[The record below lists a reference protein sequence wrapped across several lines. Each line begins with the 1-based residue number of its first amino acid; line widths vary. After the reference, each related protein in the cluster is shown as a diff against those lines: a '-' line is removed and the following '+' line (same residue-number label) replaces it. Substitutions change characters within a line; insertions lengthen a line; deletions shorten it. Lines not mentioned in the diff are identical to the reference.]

1 MRFFIPPYL
10 LFMLPVFCLLTGA
23 CKKDKPATPLKSPKY
38 DLVKGTWK
46 QQDIVLAVDV
56 KLNKK
61 NIPKGSSILALAP
74 LLGPGGAQL
83 TCTADNTYRFNED
96 GSFSIE
102 GCTTLILPVAGN
114 SGTWNLDVHDSV
126 LKLVSAKSEND
137 PHWIENISST
147 NLDLSL
153 TVTIPGVATVPLI
166 LKLKK

>member
-1 MRFFIPPYL
+1 MRFFIPRYL
-10 LFMLPVFCLLTGA
+10 FLMLPVFCLLTGA
-23 CKKDKPATPLKSPKY
+23 CKKDKPATPEKSPKY

-56 KLNKK
+56 KLNKQ
-61 NIPKGSSILALAP
+61 NIPKGTSILALAP
-74 LLGPGGAQL
+74 LLGPGGAL
-83 TCTADNTYRFNED
+83 FTCTAGNTYRFNED
-96 GSFSIE
+96 GSFAIE

-114 SGTWNLDVHDSV
+114 SGTWDLDVHDSV
-126 LKLVSAKSEND
+126 LKLVSAKNEND
-137 PHWIENISST
+137 PHWIENISSS